1 MEDESDDGPCGSHR
15 YRLQSIGQSVVS
27 SVCFGVMVGR
37 KIYI

>member
-1 MEDESDDGPCGSHR
+1 MEDGSDGGPCGSHR